1 MTDDTSDRAQLI
13 RDLYDLGAIELNP
26 TRKTI
31 GFERKPIRTDTLA
44 TDAGSGT
51 YIGNPTTPEHPASR

>member
-1 MTDDTSDRAQLI
+1 MTDNTSDRAQLI

-26 TRKTI
+26 TPKTI
-31 GFERKPIRTDTLA
+31 GFERKPVRTDTLT

-51 YIGNPTTPEHPASR
+51 YIGDPTTPEHWTSR